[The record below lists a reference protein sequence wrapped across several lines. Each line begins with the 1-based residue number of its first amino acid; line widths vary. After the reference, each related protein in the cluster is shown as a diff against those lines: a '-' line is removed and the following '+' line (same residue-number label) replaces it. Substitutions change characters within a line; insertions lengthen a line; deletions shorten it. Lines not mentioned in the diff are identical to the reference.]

1 MKRLNSFACLKG
13 AGENHGDFE
22 SYVRPRAIL
31 PAKPWGRMAMPGL
44 AAMATIKR
52 TVDFTGTD
60 VLSAT
65 AQLMALREPF
75 ALGIVIE
82 ARGSTSARVG
92 AKAVFNR
99 EGEVICGW
107 VGGGCAESTIAHAA
121 VESVETETPQ
131 IVDVDLDDEVL
142 GAGMPCGGSMRVYVE
157 PVVPRPTL
165 WILGHGRVAECL
177 CHLGALLSFD
187 VVVDDPMASPDRY
200 PGAVRLITD
209 DPDYGALRPK
219 PTDFVVIA
227 TQHRGD
233 HESLRRLLASDV
245 GYIALIASRK
255 RTALV
260 IDYLRAQGFDQLAL
274 DRIRAPAGI
283 DIGARTAEE
292 MALSVIGEAVLVR
305 RNRTAQRASVDATGK
320 SSAASTSETRH
331 PVLLAS
337 RPGLRAV
344 GD

>member
-1 MKRLNSFACLKG
+1 
-13 AGENHGDFE
+13 
-22 SYVRPRAIL
+22 
-31 PAKPWGRMAMPGL
+31 
-44 AAMATIKR
+44 MATIKR

-60 VLSAT
+60 VLRAT

-99 EGEVICGW
+99 EGDVICGW

-121 VESVETETPQ
+121 IESIETETPQ
-131 IVDVDLDDEVL
+131 IADVDLDDEVL

-157 PVVPRPTL
+157 PVVPRPIL

-177 CHLGALLSFD
+177 CHLGALMSFD
-187 VVVDDPMASPDRY
+187 VVVDDPMAAPDRY
-200 PGAVRLITD
+200 PAAIRLITD
-209 DPDYGALRPK
+209 DPDYGALEPK

-245 GYIALIASRK
+245 AYIALIASRK
-255 RTALV
+255 RTGLV
-260 IDYLRAQGFDQLAL
+260 IDYLRAQGFDQSAL

-305 RNRTAQRASVDATGK
+305 RNRTAQRASKDATSK
-320 SSAASTSETRH
+320 SSSASAGTTRH
-331 PVLLAS
+331 PVLLS
-337 RPGLRAV
+337 GRPGLRAV